1 MMEYVPGCKFEARK
15 NAPFPFSWM
24 YTGTCTLPNIN
35 MTRKGRCGKI
45 SNKCSSLVQRTIVHV
60 EKEPHTQ
67 TGSSEKKREKNNK
80 KKKKTGI
87 GYLGSHIR
95 PRSQK
100 NVITNN
106 LLPNHFDVFRFKLF
120 RFTFPTVFCRTLVPT

>member
-1 MMEYVPGCKFEARK
+1 
-15 NAPFPFSWM
+15 
-24 YTGTCTLPNIN
+24 

-67 TGSSEKKREKNNK
+67 TGSSEKEKRKEQQE
-80 KKKKTGI
+80 KKKTGI

-95 PRSQK
+95 PRRSQK
-100 NVITNN
+100 NVIRTTYFQTTSMYSVSNC
-106 LLPNHFDVFRFKLF
+106 FD
-120 RFTFPTVFCRTLVPT
+120 FTFPTVFCRTLVPT